1 MPLTDDQQPIERLSL
16 ADIAMRRLRDDIVHG
31 RLEPDEVLTEV
42 ALAGRLGVG
51 RGTVRTALF
60 ALEADELVVRAPY
73 SNWRVASLNAQ
84 VIWEIYTLREAL
96 EGLAARIVAERSGR
110 DHRDLV
116 SAAFARLAPAEAGPI
131 DARVAADL
139 GFHRAIVEATGHRH
153 LTKRYAALSTKMEWL
168 YRWSEMHWPA
178 RFPLEADHRALFEGV
193 MHGTP
198 DEAERAVRAHIDPS
212 LAADLEG
219 YRSLVAAETPGT
231 RTTVE
236 ESDRP

>member
-16 ADIAMRRLRDDIVHG
+16 ADMAMRRLRGDIVHG
-31 RLEPDEVLTEV
+31 RLAPDEVLTEI

-73 SNWRVASLNAQ
+73 SNWRVASLNEQ

-96 EGLAARIVAERSGR
+96 EGLAARILAERPG
-110 DHRDLV
+110 DGHRQPIA
-116 SAAFARLAPAEAGPI
+116 AAFAKLAPAEAGSI
-131 DARVAADL
+131 DDRVAADL

-153 LTKRYAALSTKMEWL
+153 LLKRYGGLSSKMEWL
-168 YRWSEMHWPA
+168 YRWSETHWPS
-178 RFPLEADHRALFEGV
+178 RFPLEADHRALFEVV

-198 DEAERAVRAHIDPS
+198 DEAERAVRAHIDLS
-212 LAADLEG
+212 LAADLDG
-219 YRSLVAAETPGT
+219 YRSLISRGDTDSEFANRTP
-231 RTTVE
+231 
-236 ESDRP
+236 DPA

>member
-16 ADIAMRRLRDDIVHG
+16 ADIAMRRLRDEIVHG
-31 RLEPDEVLTEV
+31 RLEPDEVLTEI

-96 EGLAARIVAERSGR
+96 EGLAARIIAERPDDGQ
-110 DHRDLV
+110 RDLIA
-116 SAAFARLAPAEAGPI
+116 AAFAKLAPAEAGSV

-153 LTKRYAALSTKMEWL
+153 LIKRYAALSTKMEWL
-168 YRWSEMHWPA
+168 YRWSELHWPA
-178 RFPLEADHRALFEGV
+178 RFPLEADHRDLFEGV
-193 MHGTP
+193 MRGTP

-212 LAADLEG
+212 LAADLDG
-219 YRSLVAAETPGT
+219 YRSLISRSDAGSESANRTP
-231 RTTVE
+231 
-236 ESDRP
+236 DPA

>member
-1 MPLTDDQQPIERLSL
+1 MPMTDDQQPIERLSL

-84 VIWEIYTLREAL
+84 VIWEIYTLREAM
-96 EGLAARIVAERSGR
+96 EGLAARIIAERPDGGE
-110 DHRDLV
+110 RDLV
-116 SAAFARLAPAEAGPI
+116 AAAFARLAPAEAGSV
-131 DARVAADL
+131 DERVAADL

-153 LTKRYAALSTKMEWL
+153 LIKRYAALSTKMEWL

-178 RFPLEADHRALFEGV
+178 RFPLEADHRDLFEGV
-193 MHGTP
+193 MRGTS

-212 LAADLEG
+212 LAADLDG
-219 YRSLVAAETPGT
+219 YRSLIARGDAGSESANRTP
-231 RTTVE
+231 
-236 ESDRP
+236 DPA

>member
-16 ADIAMRRLRDDIVHG
+16 ADMAMRRLRDDIVRG
-31 RLEPDEVLTEV
+31 RLLPDEVLTEI

-73 SNWRVASLNAQ
+73 SNWRVASLNDQ
-84 VIWEIYTLREAL
+84 VIWEIYTLREAM
-96 EGLAARIVAERSGR
+96 EGLAARILADRGETRPR
-110 DHRDLV
+110 ELLA
-116 SAAFARLAPAEAGPI
+116 AAFAKLAPAEASSI
-131 DARVAADL
+131 DDRVAADL

-153 LTKRYAALSTKMEWL
+153 LIKRYAALSTKMEWL

-193 MHGTP
+193 MRGTP

-219 YRSLVAAETPGT
+219 YRSLVSVGDIGSEAAKRT
-231 RTTVE
+231 RDPT
-236 ESDRP
+236 

>member
-16 ADIAMRRLRDDIVHG
+16 ADIAMRRLGDDIVHG

-73 SNWRVASLNAQ
+73 SNWRVAGLDDH
-84 VIWEIYTLREAL
+84 VIWEIYTLREAM
-96 EGLAARIVAERSGR
+96 EGLAARIIAERGEPR
-110 DHRDLV
+110 AKDLLA
-116 SAAFARLAPAEAGPI
+116 SAFAKLAPAEAGPI

-153 LTKRYAALSTKMEWL
+153 LIKRYAALSTKMEWL
-168 YRWSEMHWPA
+168 YRWSEKHWPA
-178 RFPLEADHRALFEGV
+178 RFPLETDHRALFEGV
-193 MHGTP
+193 MRGTP
-198 DEAERAVRAHIDPS
+198 DQAERAVRAHIDPS

-219 YRSLVAAETPGT
+219 YRSLVAAEG
-231 RTTVE
+231 RGLRKAVE
-236 ESDRP
+236 ESDRQ